1 MKQGWEIKKLG
12 DIATFQRGL
21 TYAKEDEVEFSNN
34 CVLRSN
40 NIDLETMS
48 ILLDELKYIREDFV
62 VGEDKKVK
70 RDSILICMSN
80 GSKQHLGKVAF
91 IDKDYD
97 YAFGGFMGL
106 IKPNSGLSPKFLYYS
121 CISSSYKHFLASVGN
136 GANINN
142 IKFSDLSQFA
152 LPVPPLT
159 EQERIVA
166 ELNCLSS
173 IIEKQKQQLK
183 EYDALA
189 QSIFYEMFGNPIDN
203 EKGWEVKKLG
213 EVSEVTSFKR
223 VLIEDVVESGI
234 PFIRGTELSALSKLP
249 NSKDYQFTLFITPEH
264 YERVK
269 AISGVP
275 KVGDLLIPS
284 INSEGLIWELDTDE
298 PRYYKDGRVL
308 WIHTNHQYSDSKTL
322 KYIISNKL
330 RLMYRE
336 LASGATFIELKLFV
350 LRDMLLPFP
359 PLSLQ
364 QEFASKIEAIEKQ
377 KELIKQS
384 IAETEILFNSRMD
397 YYFN

>member
-1 MKQGWEIKKLG
+1 MKQGWEIKKIRDICDKASSNIVQNKILELDG
-12 DIATFQRGL
+12 DYPVYGASGYVQN
-21 TYAKEDEVEFSNN
+21 V
-34 CVLRSN
+34 
-40 NIDLETMS
+40 
-48 ILLDELKYIREDFV
+48 DFFH
-62 VGEDKKVK
+62 
-70 RDSILICMSN
+70 RDSPYIGIVKDGAGVGRVNIYPAYSSL
-80 GSKQHLGKVAF
+80 LGTLQYIIPKDGYLLEYVA
-91 IDKDYD
+91 
-97 YAFGGFMGL
+97 YALKGL
-106 IKPNSGLSPKFLYYS
+106 N
-121 CISSSYKHFLASVGN
+121 LASYAS
-136 GANINN
+136 GATIPHIYFKNYGETEI
-142 IKFSDLSQFA
+142 SVA
-152 LPVPPLT
+152 PLP
-159 EQERIVA
+159 EQEKIVA
-166 ELNCLSS
+166 ELDCLSG
-173 IIEKQKQQLK
+173 IIEKKKQQLK
-183 EYDALA
+183 EYDVLA

-249 NSKDYQFTLFITPEH
+249 NSKDYQFTLFITHEH

-275 KVGDLLIPS
+275 KIGDLLIPS

-384 IAETEILFNSRMD
+384 IAETETLFNSRMD